1 MAKIWLLL
9 GTLVLAGAC
18 SGVPSDCEQCVALGA
33 CSTATS
39 TTETCGVGLV
49 CCPPV
54 AVADAG

>member
-18 SGVPSDCEQCVALGA
+18 SGGEPSNCDCVALAA
-33 CSTATS
+33 CTTATS

-49 CCPPV
+49 CCPPIP
-54 AVADAG
+54 DAG